1 MNLYQIDILI
11 YKSVRIVGCEFSKYI
26 QLLEG
31 RQKKIRR
38 YREENIKPII
48 LTTAEIEQN
57 MFMELEYLLRNSQ
70 YKNLKVEQVKSEDK
84 WQITDTKN
92 RVRFKDIPTKVY
104 ETIKEITKINNES
117 EEI

>member
-1 MNLYQIDILI
+1 
-11 YKSVRIVGCEFSKYI
+11 
-26 QLLEG
+26 
-31 RQKKIRR
+31 
-38 YREENIKPII
+38 
-48 LTTAEIEQN
+48 
-57 MFMELEYLLRNSQ
+57 MELEYLLRNSQ

-117 EEI
+117 EGIQMNEDEVLIANDIAGIMADYREVKRIEEIEKSENQKKEEK